1 MIMIPATGLLAFLAV
16 LYCGFLI
23 VRGMAEGLPEVK
35 SYAVESKYVKSELA
49 QSLLCILVVMFVGF
63 IMALLD
69 KFGWL

>member
-35 SYAVESKYVKSELA
+35 SYAVESCSISFVHTCCYV
-49 QSLLCILVVMFVGF
+49 CWVYYGIIG
-63 IMALLD
+63 
-69 KFGWL
+69 